1 MALAYASWVSETGTL
16 TGTDPTYTLPNTAS
30 PASGNQFL
38 RTIGAAFTAATDIVL
53 AISSSSGAE
62 TSLWSFAPGTGG
74 AAGTITRVQLLDSS
88 TGAVINWSGATVT
101 IECSLAPPVLISGG
115 TANSGL
121 IAGLGPNGVFD
132 GSLTGSI
139 KPTQPGQFYFNPY
152 ASVFSYAP
160 NASTLY
166 FVWMPIAQQTT
177 IKTISLSSY
186 GSPSAA
192 ISLEMGIY
200 SADPTTG
207 APSALLVDGG
217 AATISSN
224 TTPQV
229 TLPSGGYTVNAP
241 GVWVAIGTPATL
253 SGWSWVAFRALST
266 FNFPSAQ
273 GNSVGNLNNPIVYI
287 GYLQSWT
294 PGALPT
300 NISPSY
306 ANEGSNFPLVCIG
319 T

>member
-1 MALAYASWVSETGTL
+1 MAIIEHDWVWETATVSGT
-16 TGTDPTYTLPNTAS
+16 GSVTLPGTPAQTGARTFVSVYANNDQCPYVIADNTTGAS
-30 PASGNQFL
+30 ESG
-38 RTIGAAFTAATDIVL
+38 I
-53 AISSSSGAE
+53 
-62 TSLWSFAPGTGG
+62 
-74 AAGTITRVQLLDSS
+74 GTITVSGTVATLARTVVIESTNSNNLVDFAGNACGVFVTKAPGVQ
-88 TGAVINWSGATVT
+88 TGAGA
-101 IECSLAPPVLISGG
+101 AD
-115 TANSGL
+115 
-121 IAGLGPNGVFD
+121 AGKVPILGSNGVLD
-132 GSLTGSI
+132 GSLAGSI
-139 KPTQPGQFYFNPY
+139 KPTQPGQFYFNPF

-186 GSPSAA
+186 ASPSAA
-192 ISLEMGIY
+192 ISLEMGLY

-207 APSALLVDGG
+207 APSALLIDGG

-229 TLPSGGYTVNAP
+229 TLPSGGFTVNAP
-241 GVWVAIGTPATL
+241 GIWVAIGTPATL
-253 SGWSWVAFRALST
+253 SGWSWVAFRPVST

-273 GNSVGNLNNPIVYI
+273 GNHVGNVNNPIVYI
-287 GYLQSWT
+287 GYSQSWT

>member
-1 MALAYASWVSETGTL
+1 MAIIEHDWVWETATVSGT
-16 TGTDPTYTLPNTAS
+16 GSVTLPGTPAQTGARTFVSVYANNDQCPYVIADNTTGAS
-30 PASGNQFL
+30 ESG
-38 RTIGAAFTAATDIVL
+38 I
-53 AISSSSGAE
+53 
-62 TSLWSFAPGTGG
+62 
-74 AAGTITRVQLLDSS
+74 GTITVSGTVATLARTVVIESTNSNNLVDFAGNACGVFVTKAPGVQSS
-88 TGAVINWSGATVT
+88 AGAADAGKV
-101 IECSLAPPVLISGG
+101 PVLGS
-115 TANSGL
+115 
-121 IAGLGPNGVFD
+121 NGVLD
-132 GSLTGSI
+132 GSLAGSI
-139 KPTQPGQFYFNPY
+139 KPTQPGQFYFNPF

-186 GSPSAA
+186 ASPSAA
-192 ISLEMGIY
+192 ISLEMGLY

-207 APSALLVDGG
+207 APSALLIDGG

-273 GNSVGNLNNPIVYI
+273 GKSVGNLNNPIVYI